1 MPMMPQMT
9 RHPFMENPNMPK
21 PTQNPA
27 TPKQAAGGKKN
38 DPHLSTAADQSKEG
52 EGRGSQ
58 SDQRPEH
65 TGNIPAQNQTDN
77 PNIDRGET
85 NNPLGQEKRE
95 PQDRYSPGLSDHSK
109 VNEGQFSLDQWSRQV
124 FSARIDATSKLLL
137 LALGQLADSSGVC
150 WPTQA
155 TIARMMNAGRG
166 TVISAI
172 TRMEEAGWLLVDRDR
187 TAQGHKLHH
196 YILLPLND
204 DEGHVQK

>member
-65 TGNIPAQNQTDN
+65 QESISHQEKAHN

-85 NNPLGQEKRE
+85 EKPVADQDAGQESRN
-95 PQDRYSPGLSDHSK
+95 PPGR
-109 VNEGQFSLDQWSRQV
+109 NSRGVSEDEDDSASGAYFNRASWMSQV
-124 FSARIDATSKLLL
+124 FSDTETIDSSSKLVL
-137 LALGQLADSSGVC
+137 LALGHLFNERGEC

-155 TIARMMNAGRG
+155 YLAEITKLGLR
-166 TVISAI
+166 TVIRKLEDLEA
-172 TRMEEAGWLLVDRDR
+172 AGWISTDRNLKIDGKR
-187 TAQGHKLHH
+187 RA
-196 YILLPLND
+196 ILYKALR
-204 DEGHVQK
+204 